1 MISNT
6 TSRQNMAHS
15 LPAPVKPRPLSQA
28 ILALALGLVM
38 LVVLVL
44 LVLGVVVL
52 FGFAALAV
60 DGGMVYSDRRH
71 AQMGS
76 DASSLAGGGAA
87 AVGREWINV

>member
-1 MISNT
+1 MKK
-6 TSRQNMAHS
+6 RHS
-15 LPAPVKPRPLSQA
+15 SESGQ
-28 ILALALGLVM
+28 
-38 LVVLVL
+38 VLVL

-87 AVGREWINV
+87 ALYMENHTSSMGILPVAILT